1 MSPNHV
7 ADVVLR
13 RQRHNKRLDS
23 AKWAATQERITT
35 ETPYFYRCEP
45 IFILYATGI
54 PEPSDEECQEAHTL
68 TRSIKMIIGDGSR

>member
-7 ADVVLR
+7 AEVILR
-13 RQRHNKRLDS
+13 RYRYNKWLDS

-35 ETPYFYRCEP
+35 KAPYFYRCEP

-68 TRSIKMIIGDGSR
+68 VRSIMIIGDGSR